1 MNNVKRCLVLFV
13 IAILTLV
20 PNTAYPLEAVRVAV
34 LPFEVHS
41 VKDLA
46 YMQAEIA
53 GIIKKHLKQDGAVI
67 VDLELKPEL
76 RGKIAAG
83 IDGIRNLGV
92 KSGADYIVWGS
103 LTWIGQRFSM
113 DAKMIETFGEAP
125 PNVFFVEGKSIETLL
140 GTVKELADKI
150 GMKIFKR
157 EKVAE
162 VLIKGNKRI
171 ESDAILRVIK
181 TAPGDIMLAKSLS
194 DDLKAV
200 YSMGYF
206 DDIRI
211 EAEDGTE
218 GKTITFRIKEKP
230 NVRKIRIEGNR
241 RIEDEDIQEVLAI
254 RTGSILNIKTIN
266 DSVRQI
272 EDLYKE
278 KNYHNVKVAYNIE
291 YLEKN
296 QAIVKFVIAEGEKVR
311 IKRIVFEGNTAYKDK
326 KLKKMM
332 ETSEKGFFSWLT
344 SSGDMNPADLNQDMA
359 KLSAFY
365 HNSGYI
371 QAKVGEPNIEFKEN
385 WIYITIKI
393 VEGPRFEVGNIDIAG
408 DLIFPKDKLLEKLK
422 ITKETFFNREVVR
435 NDVLTLTD
443 FYADEGYAYAEIAP
457 RIHQDA
463 EKLIVNI
470 TYDVKKNKQVYF
482 EIIIISGNTKT
493 RDKVIRREL
502 KVYEQEL
509 YNGKGLK
516 RGVRNLYRLDYFEE
530 VKVNTLQGSSDD
542 KMVLKIDVAEKP
554 TGAFT
559 FGGGY
564 SSVENAFMMF
574 STSQRNLFGRGQTL
588 ELKAELG
595 GRTTQYNLSFTEP
608 WLFDIPWSAGFR
620 IFKLDKDYDTYD
632 KESFGGG
639 VWSSYPIFD
648 YTRATVKYGYENAD
662 IKNVTLDASDSIRKL
677 EGTNVESS
685 ITTGLQYDSRNSF
698 FNATEGSKHNI
709 SVQYA
714 GLGGDIGFTKYLA
727 ETGWFIPLFKDLVG
741 VLHGKTGY
749 VAGHSGK
756 TLPDWERFYLGGINS
771 LRGFDWRDISP
782 IEINEN
788 GVESKVGGDKFIQ
801 INIELK
807 HPLFKDAGIWG
818 VAFFDTGNVYNNDQD
833 LDLGNMRESV
843 GYGFRWYS
851 PIGPI
856 RLEYGFILDPKE
868 GRGQGG
874 RWEFSMGGVFF

>member
-1 MNNVKRCLVLFV
+1 LNNAKRCLVLFV
-13 IAILTLV
+13 ITILTLV
-20 PNTAYPLEAVRVAV
+20 PHTACPLEKVRVAV

-41 VKDLA
+41 AKDLA

-53 GIIKKHLKQDGAVI
+53 GIIKKHLKRDGAV
-67 VDLELKPEL
+67 VMDLELKPEL
-76 RGKIAAG
+76 KGAIAAG
-83 IDGIRNLGV
+83 VGGIRNLGV
-92 KSGADYIVWGS
+92 ESGADYIVWGS
-103 LTWIGQRFSM
+103 LTWIGQQFSM
-113 DAKMIETFGEAP
+113 DAKMIETFVEAP
-125 PNVFFVEGKSIETLL
+125 PNIFFVEGKSIETLL
-140 GTVKELADKI
+140 GIVKELADKI

-162 VLIKGNKRI
+162 VRIKDNKRI
-171 ESDAILRVIK
+171 ESDAILKLIK
-181 TAPGDIMLAKSLS
+181 TAPGDIMLAQSLS

-211 EAEDGTE
+211 EAEDGTD
-218 GKTITFRIKEKP
+218 GKIITFRIKEKP
-230 NVRKIRIEGNR
+230 NVRKVRLEGNR
-241 RIEDEDIQEVLAI
+241 HIDDEDIQEVLAI
-254 RTGSILNIKTIN
+254 RTGSILNINTIH
-266 DSVRQI
+266 DSVKQI

-278 KNYHNVKVAYNIE
+278 KKYHNVKTTYNIE
-291 YLEKN
+291 YLENN
-296 QAIVKFVIAEGEKVR
+296 QAAIKFVIEEGEKVR
-311 IKRIVFEGNTAYKDK
+311 IKRIIFEGNTAYKDK
-326 KLKKMM
+326 KLTKMM

-344 SSGDMNPADLNQDMA
+344 SSGDLNMDNLNQDIA
-359 KLSAFY
+359 KLAAFY

-371 QAKVGEPNIEFKEN
+371 QAKVGEPAIKFKEN

-393 VEGPRFEVGNIDIAG
+393 DEGSRFEVGNVDIAG
-408 DLIFPKDKLLEKLK
+408 DLIFPKEELLEKLK

-435 NDVLTLTD
+435 NDVLALTD

-457 RIHQDA
+457 RVYQDA

-482 EIIIISGNTKT
+482 EAIIISGNTKT

-502 KVYEQEL
+502 KVFEQEL

-542 KMVLKIDVAEKP
+542 KMVLKIDVVEKP

-564 SSVENAFMMF
+564 SSVENAFVMV

-588 ELKAELG
+588 EVTAELG

-608 WLFDIPWSAGFR
+608 WLFDIPLSAGFR
-620 IFKLDKDYDTYD
+620 IFKLDRDYDEYD
-632 KESFGGG
+632 KESFGGS
-639 VWSSYPIFD
+639 VWSSYPVFD
-648 YTRATVKYGYENAD
+648 YTRATVQYGYENAD
-662 IKNVTLDASDSIRKL
+662 IKNIELNASDSINEL

-685 ITTGLQYDSRNSF
+685 ITTGLQYDSRNSL
-698 FNATEGSKHNI
+698 FNATDGSKHSI

-727 ETGWFIPLFKDLVG
+727 ETGWFIPLYKDLVG

-749 VAGHSGK
+749 VAGHPGK
-756 TLPDWERFYLGGINS
+756 ILPDWERFYLGGINS
-771 LRGFDWRDISP
+771 LRGFDYRDISP
-782 IEINEN
+782 TEINAN
-788 GVESKVGGDKFIQ
+788 GLESKVGGDKFIQ

-818 VAFFDTGNVYNNDQD
+818 VAFFDTGNVYNNDENYD
-833 LDLGNMRESV
+833 LSNMRESV

-851 PIGPI
+851 PVGPI
-856 RLEYGFILDPKE
+856 RFEYGHILDPEE
-868 GRGQGG
+868 GRGEGG
-874 RWEFSMGGVFF
+874 RWEFTMGGVFF

>member
-13 IAILTLV
+13 IMSLTLV
-20 PNTAYPLEAVRVAV
+20 PNTACPLETVRVAV

-53 GIIKKHLKQDGAVI
+53 GIIKKHLKQDGAVV
-67 VDLELKPEL
+67 VDLDLKPEL
-76 RGKIAAG
+76 RGAIAAG
-83 IDGIRNLGV
+83 VDGIRNLGA

-103 LTWIGQRFSM
+103 ITWIGQQFSM

-125 PNVFFVEGKSIETLL
+125 PNIFFVEGKSIETLL
-140 GTVKELADKI
+140 GTVKELTDKI

-171 ESDAILRVIK
+171 ESDAILKIIK

-194 DDLKAV
+194 DDLKTV

-211 EAEDGTE
+211 EAEDGTD
-218 GKTITFRIKEKP
+218 GKIITFRIKEKP
-230 NVRKIRIEGNR
+230 NVRKVRLEGNR
-241 RIEDEDIQEVLAI
+241 HIDDEDIQEVLAI
-254 RTGSILNIKTIN
+254 RTGSILNINTIR
-266 DSVRQI
+266 DSVKQI
-272 EDLYKE
+272 EALYKE

-291 YLEKN
+291 YLENN
-296 QAIVKFVIAEGEKVR
+296 QAVIEFVVAEGAKVR
-311 IKRIVFEGNTAYKDK
+311 IKRIIFEGNIAYKDK
-326 KLKKMM
+326 KLTKMM
-332 ETSEKGFFSWLT
+332 ETSEKGFFSWIS
-344 SSGDMNPADLNQDMA
+344 SSGDLNMDNLNQDIA

-408 DLIFPKDKLLEKLK
+408 DLIFPKQELLEKLN
-422 ITKETFFNREVVR
+422 ITKETFFNRDVVR
-435 NDVLTLTD
+435 NDVLGLTD

-457 RIHQDA
+457 RIQQDA
-463 EKLIVNI
+463 EKLAVDI

-482 EIIIISGNTKT
+482 ETIIISGNTKT

-502 KVYEQEL
+502 MVFEQEL
-509 YNGKGLK
+509 YSGKGLK
-516 RGVRNLYRLDYFEE
+516 RGVRNLYRLDYFED
-530 VKVNTLQGSSDD
+530 VKINTLQGSSDD

-564 SSVENAFMMF
+564 SSVENAFLMV
-574 STSQRNLFGRGQTL
+574 STTQRNLFGRGQTL
-588 ELKAELG
+588 GVAAELG
-595 GRTTQYNLSFTEP
+595 GRTTSYDLSFTEP
-608 WLFDIPWSAGFR
+608 WLFDIPLSAGFR
-620 IFKLDKDYDTYD
+620 IFKQDRDYDTYD
-632 KESFGGG
+632 KNSFGFN
-639 VWSSYPIFD
+639 VWSSYPVFD
-648 YTRATVKYGYENAD
+648 YTRASVSYKYEDAD
-662 IKNVTLDASDSIRKL
+662 IQNITLDASDSIKEL
-677 EGTNVESS
+677 EGTNLESS
-685 ITTGLQYDSRNSF
+685 ITTGLQYDSKNSA
-698 FNATEGSKHNI
+698 FNATDGSKHSI

-714 GLGGDIGFTKYLA
+714 GLGGDIGFTKYQA

-749 VAGHSGK
+749 VYEHPGK
-756 TLPDWERFYLGGINS
+756 ILPDWERFYLGGINS
-771 LRGFDWRDISP
+771 LRGFEWRDISP
-782 IEINEN
+782 TETNEN
-788 GVESKVGGDKFIQ
+788 GIESKIGGDKFIQ

-807 HPLFKDAGIWG
+807 HPLVKDAGLWG
-818 VAFFDTGNVYNNDQD
+818 VAFFDTGNVYNNDEDFD
-833 LDLGNMRESV
+833 LSNMRESV

-851 PIGPI
+851 PVGPI
-856 RLEYGFILDPKE
+856 RLEYGYILDPVKGE
-868 GRGQGG
+868 GEGG
-874 RWEFSMGGVFF
+874 RWEFTMGGVFF

>member
-1 MNNVKRCLVLFV
+1 MNNIKKYLVLFV
-13 IAILTLV
+13 ITILTLV
-20 PNTAYPLEAVRVAV
+20 PNTACPLEAVRVAV

-53 GIIKKHLKQDGAVI
+53 GIIKKHLKQDGAVV

-76 RGKIAAG
+76 RGAIAAG
-83 IDGIRNLGV
+83 VAGIRNLGV
-92 KSGADYIVWGS
+92 KSGADYVVWGS
-103 LTWIGQRFSM
+103 LTWIGQQFSM

-125 PNVFFVEGKSIETLL
+125 PNVFFVEGESIETLL

-211 EAEDGTE
+211 EAEDGTD
-218 GKTITFRIKEKP
+218 GKIITFRIKEKP
-230 NVRKIRIEGNR
+230 NVRKVHLKGNKN
-241 RIEDEDIQEVLAI
+241 IDDEDIKEVLAI
-254 RTGSILNIKTIN
+254 STGSILNINTIN
-266 DSVRQI
+266 DSVKII
-272 EDLYKE
+272 EEIYKK
-278 KNYHNVKVAYNIE
+278 KNYHNVKVSYNIE
-291 YLEKN
+291 HLEHN
-296 QAIVKFVIAEGEKVR
+296 QAVIKFIIAEGEKVR
-311 IKRIVFEGNTAYKDK
+311 IKSIVFEGNTAYKDK
-326 KLKKMM
+326 ELKKMM

-344 SSGDMNPADLNQDMA
+344 SSGDLNTENLNQDVA
-359 KLSAFY
+359 KFSAFY
-365 HNSGYI
+365 HNNGYI

-408 DLIFPKDKLLEKLK
+408 DLIFPRIELLEKLK
-422 ITKETFFNREVVR
+422 ITEETFFNREVVR
-435 NDVLTLTD
+435 NDVLVLTD
-443 FYADEGYAYAEIAP
+443 FYADEGYAYAEIVP

-470 TYDVKKNKQVYF
+470 TYDINKNKQVYF
-482 EIIIISGNTKT
+482 ETIIINGNTKT

-502 KVYEQEL
+502 KVIEQGL
-509 YNGKGLK
+509 YNGKALK

-530 VKVNTLQGSSDD
+530 VKINTLQGSSDD
-542 KMVLKIDVAEKP
+542 KMVLKIDVVEKP

-564 SSVENAFMMF
+564 SSIEDLFMMV

-588 ELKAELG
+588 QLKAEIG
-595 GRTTQYNLSFTEP
+595 GRTTQYSLSFTEP
-608 WLFDIPWSAGFR
+608 WLFDIPLSAGFR
-620 IFKLDKDYDTYD
+620 IYKQDRNYDTYE
-632 KESFGGG
+632 KESFGWG
-639 VWSSYPIFD
+639 VWSSYPVFD
-648 YTRATVKYGYENAD
+648 YTRALVNYKYENGE
-662 IKNVTLDASDSIRKL
+662 ITNVQSDASDSIKEL
-677 EGTNVESS
+677 EGTNIESS
-685 ITTGLQYDSRNSF
+685 ITTRLQYDSKNRV
-698 FNATEGSKHNI
+698 FNATDGSLHNI

-714 GLGGDIGFTKYLA
+714 GFGGDIGFTKYLA

-741 VLHGKTGY
+741 VLHGKTGHVY
-749 VAGHSGK
+749 EHPGK

-771 LRGFDWRDISP
+771 LRGFEWRDISP
-782 IEINEN
+782 TEINAD
-788 GVESKVGGDKFIQ
+788 GIESKVGGDKFIQ

-807 HPLFKDAGIWG
+807 YPLFKDAGLWG
-818 VAFFDTGNVYNNDQD
+818 VIFYDTGNVYNNDED
-833 LDLGNMRESV
+833 FDLGNLRESA
-843 GYGFRWYS
+843 GGGFRWYS
-851 PIGPI
+851 PMGPI
-856 RLEYGFILDPKE
+856 RLEYGYILDPIE
-868 GRGQGG
+868 GESEGG
-874 RWEFSMGGVFF
+874 RWEFSMGGLF